1 MASGSHR
8 QKRRAAA
15 SDIPEFEHQLLTFCL
30 CSPREPCA
38 PVARLAQGAAPGQV
52 RVAQPELERAS
63 GQAQAALLVLERVSG
78 QAQAAPLAPVQVLER
93 APLVLPVRVFPQVL
107 AALLEREPGLSKVPA
122 SPLVLDEPPVV
133 GLDAPPGLPVGPQAA
148 EPDEPPGLPDVLA
161 EPRELCAPA
170 VPTGA
175 APGQLVLAAAAH
187 SAVDFPVSLVQGVD
201 SVLAEPGVG
210 PARSAPPAS
219 RVQPPPASEPEL
231 DTASAAVAP
240 APPVLGVRGLPR
252 QAALDSKPQHVY
264 AGPAPPRAGCVSLEE
279 PPIPPEQGAR

>member
-1 MASGSHR
+1 M
-8 QKRRAAA
+8 
-15 SDIPEFEHQLLTFCL
+15 
-30 CSPREPCA
+30 
-38 PVARLAQGAAPGQV
+38 

-63 GQAQAALLVLERVSG
+63 GQAQAALPVLERVSG

-133 GLDAPPGLPVGPQAA
+133 GLDAPPELPVGPQAA
-148 EPDEPPGLPDVLA
+148 EPDEPPGLPDVLV

-170 VPTGA
+170 VLTGA
-175 APGQLVLAAAAH
+175 APGQLVLAPAG
-187 SAVDFPVSLVQGVD
+187 PVQGVD

-210 PARSAPPAS
+210 RARSAPPVS
-219 RVQPPPASEPEL
+219 RTRPPPASEPAL
-231 DTASAAVAP
+231 DTPSEAVAP
-240 APPVLGVRGLPR
+240 APPVLGVRGLPP

-264 AGPAPPRAGCVSLEE
+264 AGPAPPPAGCVSLEE